1 MKKAAFLDRDGVIN
15 CKAPEGQYVTRWEQM
30 EFFPGTCEAIRLL
43 NQSGY
48 FVVIV
53 SNQRCVAKGLI
64 TASDL
69 ESMHARMVRD
79 FAAAGARIDAI
90 YYCPHELQPA
100 CACRKPAPGMLLD
113 AAREHQLD
121 LSASWMIGDSAHDV
135 EAGRRAG
142 CKTARVTGEGNSAGD
157 GADVVASSLLRATEK
172 ILETQFVSVG
182 NRY

>member
-1 MKKAAFLDRDGVIN
+1 MKKAVFLDRDGVIN
-15 CKAPEGQYVTRWEQM
+15 RKAPEGQYVTRWEQM
-30 EFFPGTCEAIRLL
+30 DFLPGTSEAIRLL
-43 NQSGY
+43 NKAGY

-69 ESMHARMVRD
+69 ESMHARMRREFEAV
-79 FAAAGARIDAI
+79 GAKIDAI
-90 YYCPHELQPA
+90 YYCPHEMRPP
-100 CACRKPAPGMLLD
+100 CACRKPEPGMLLN
-113 AAREHQLD
+113 AARQHRLD

-142 CKTARVTGEGNSAGD
+142 CRTARLTSEDNPVAD

-172 ILETQFVSVG
+172 ILETQSVSAV
-182 NRY
+182 